1 MDKGQKKPKGVTKCK
16 KFGVRLTVKYNNKR
30 VYKSSATLKKQC
42 ARKEKAAK
50 KNAVCRKL
58 YPLYIISN
66 MLRDD
71 ASFPV

>member
-1 MDKGQKKPKGVTKCK
+1 MFSIGVASRALKICSLAFGEPKKKKTYTIPTPVTQE
-16 KFGVRLTVKYNNKR
+16 L
-30 VYKSSATLKKQC
+30 
-42 ARKEKAAK
+42 EKAAK